1 MARGEEGAIIKLN
14 CEKESA
20 VEKALDNLYHLH
32 KDYNGF
38 RSSNIKRIYKVFT
51 KKR

>member
-1 MARGEEGAIIKLN
+1 MARGEEGGIIKLN

-20 VEKALDNLYHLH
+20 VEKALDNQYYLY
-32 KDYNGF
+32 KNYNGF
-38 RSSNIKRIYKVFT
+38 CSSNTKRIYKVFT

>member
-1 MARGEEGAIIKLN
+1 MARGEEGGIIKLN

-20 VEKALDNLYHLH
+20 VEKALDNQYYLH
-32 KDYNGF
+32 KNYNGF
-38 RSSNIKRIYKVFT
+38 CSSNTKRIYKVFT

>member
-1 MARGEEGAIIKLN
+1 MACGEEGGIINLK

-20 VEKALDNLYHLH
+20 VEKALDNPYYLH
-32 KDYNGF
+32 KDCNGF
-38 RSSNIKRIYKVFT
+38 CSSNIKRIYKVFT